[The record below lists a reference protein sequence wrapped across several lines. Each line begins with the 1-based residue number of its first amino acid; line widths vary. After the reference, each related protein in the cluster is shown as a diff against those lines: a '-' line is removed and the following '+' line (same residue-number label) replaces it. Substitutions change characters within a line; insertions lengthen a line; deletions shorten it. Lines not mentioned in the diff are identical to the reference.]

1 MNTTTS
7 QAMPANEW
15 RDICMELQQFHAV
28 FYKLWEIGK
37 PLFTT
42 DISTACV
49 TFSKDGNYLN
59 FLFNPDFWNS
69 CTKYDKLFVI
79 CHECMHIILNH
90 GLRFKNA
97 EDDRVANVSMDVAIN
112 HSLVNRFGFDRK
124 SITDSEN
131 YCWIETVFNKQK
143 YNGQPVSDDESSEF
157 YYNLLLKNKAKNKK
171 QNSNQPQDQASADDQ
186 KPTTTKEPKTV
197 DSHEFRKD
205 GNNSSKIMKK
215 IGSSLSKE
223 EKKDLANKSGKQF
236 QYGGQLAGIGVG
248 SMEFLLDDSS
258 TKIKRKWESVII
270 NWTKKY
276 LKESD
281 CDKEQWARQHRRHQL
296 LEPTMFLPSDM
307 EIEDI
312 NLVKD
317 KIDVYFF
324 MDTSGSCLYLKD
336 RFFQAARS
344 LDPKRFN
351 IRLFCFDTVVHET
364 TIESRK
370 IYGGGGTCFRIIE
383 NFIQQQK
390 KDGSY
395 PDAVWVI
402 TDGYGT
408 NVSPEKPDRWY
419 WFVSDFGT
427 EHYIPQKSKRFL
439 LKDFN

>member
-1 MNTTTS
+1 
-7 QAMPANEW
+7 
-15 RDICMELQQFHAV
+15 
-28 FYKLWEIGK
+28 
-37 PLFTT
+37 
-42 DISTACV
+42 
-49 TFSKDGNYLN
+49 
-59 FLFNPDFWNS
+59 
-69 CTKYDKLFVI
+69 
-79 CHECMHIILNH
+79 
-90 GLRFKNA
+90 
-97 EDDRVANVSMDVAIN
+97 
-112 HSLVNRFGFDRK
+112 
-124 SITDSEN
+124 
-131 YCWIETVFNKQK
+131 
-143 YNGQPVSDDESSEF
+143 
-157 YYNLLLKNKAKNKK
+157 
-171 QNSNQPQDQASADDQ
+171 
-186 KPTTTKEPKTV
+186 
-197 DSHEFRKD
+197 
-205 GNNSSKIMKK
+205 
-215 IGSSLSKE
+215 
-223 EKKDLANKSGKQF
+223 
-236 QYGGQLAGIGVG
+236 
-248 SMEFLLDDSS
+248 
-258 TKIKRKWESVII
+258 
-270 NWTKKY
+270 
-276 LKESD
+276 
-281 CDKEQWARQHRRHQL
+281 
-296 LEPTMFLPSDM
+296 M